1 MKALHEY
8 LSDKPFGHRFTIYD
22 ICPEASTDPKVL
34 GQLRSAVALYC
45 RPSKKRL
52 VPCLS
57 RSGVGTY
64 VYKVALPF
72 PRSYKSR
79 KVSGDKP
86 PIEKPEKKKVLSP
99 RQIAQEDMKKHD
111 MESPEQ
117 PDTRSLQDSLSK
129 LRVSKGVLDLLV
141 NNKITFK
148 VELVC
153 SNVERNFQDEITR
166 FSIESI
172 NVSVANVD

>member
-1 MKALHEY
+1 MKALYDY
-8 LSDKPFGHRFTIYD
+8 LDGHTIGHVFTIHD
-22 ICPEASTDPKVL
+22 VCPEAAHNKQVYYQIT
-34 GQLRSAVALYC
+34 SAVA
-45 RPSKKRL
+45 RL
-52 VPCLS
+52 VKTTKKSPYPVLRRVGQGKYCYNVAVGAPPKERKRNTDFSVKKDSTLS
-57 RSGVGTY
+57 AERQ
-64 VYKVALPF
+64 A
-72 PRSYKSR
+72 R
-79 KVSGDKP
+79 KAAK
-86 PIEKPEKKKVLSP
+86 
-99 RQIAQEDMKKHD
+99 EDIHKD